1 MITPVLLAALALVL
15 TGPAPALLARSS
27 WPYRIPRAAVALWQS
42 IALAAVL
49 AALGAG
55 IALSY
60 STAGEP
66 GQPRFDPS
74 SARDLL
80 AAAVLALTAL
90 VGVKLG
96 EYGSGRLCRI
106 PRRREGLELVERKGA
121 VGIGIEL
128 GEDVGGSWRRRG
140 RVTGIGIVV
149 VLRTLSK
156 QAPPTLCYLQPGFA
170 VEIVF
175 CGAGLPLCLFRHA
188 SILIVAVHYEPSG
201 SPRFVPRRLWNSK
214 LFDGDLGNLSGV
226 GNAGRTPHVNTAG
239 CHGRITICALRDRRS
254 VHGIV
259 VRTTALH
266 SKWVG

>member
-1 MITPVLLAALALVL
+1 MRILANYISALIRSARLHKYIHGLSPLLPCPLLGTDWRLATYRDTRCLQAASGLHPSWAVSLSLEVSRSPTEAALAC
-15 TGPAPALLARSS
+15 A
-27 WPYRIPRAAVALWQS
+27 
-42 IALAAVL
+42 
-49 AALGAG
+49 
-55 IALSY
+55 
-60 STAGEP
+60 
-66 GQPRFDPS
+66 
-74 SARDLL
+74 
-80 AAAVLALTAL
+80 
-90 VGVKLG
+90 
-96 EYGSGRLCRI
+96 
-106 PRRREGLELVERKGA
+106 
-121 VGIGIEL
+121 
-128 GEDVGGSWRRRG
+128 
-140 RVTGIGIVV
+140 GIGIVV
-149 VLRTLSK
+149 ALRTLSK